1 MKKLLLSIS
10 ILFAFTALAQ
20 QPVTGGQQQ
29 FSPAQKLNYAERV
42 IEAFYVDSVN
52 PDRLV
57 EDAIVAML
65 RNLDPHSSY
74 SNADETR
81 ELTTP
86 LQGNFSGVGIQFNLN
101 NDSLYV
107 VQTVAGGP
115 SERVGIRAGDRIL
128 SANDTILSGAK
139 RTNADILRILRGPKG
154 TEVNIDVVRRGEPD
168 VIHFRV
174 IRDDI
179 PISSIDAAYMAAPGI
194 GYIRV
199 ARFAEETAAEVA
211 EAIERLIPQGMEHL
225 ILDLEDNGGGYLNA
239 AYELSSI
246 FLEGGDRVVY
256 TDGPR
261 IDPVYY
267 DVPKGN
273 RPLRGRLV
281 VMVNQNSASASEI
294 VSGAVQDNDR
304 GVIVGRRTFGKGL
317 VQRPIPFP
325 DGSMIRLTVSR
336 YFTPSGRS
344 IQKPYTPGDETDY
357 RLDMLHR
364 YEAGEFMSADS
375 IHFADSLRF
384 TTLRRGRTVYGG
396 GGIMPDRFV
405 PIDTV
410 GYSTYYRDLMAKGL
424 FNRYVIS
431 YVDVNRDRL
440 KSLYPSVTSFIEGF
454 EVTPEMIDALVAM
467 GEADGVAPDPE
478 GLATSRTIIEAVLKG
493 LVARDIFDTSAYF
506 QVVNP
511 VLSPIFVEALDII
524 THPDAYNALLQ

>member
-1 MKKLLLSIS
+1 MKNFFTTLSLLLAVA
-10 ILFAFTALAQ
+10 FASVAQ
-20 QPVTGGQQQ
+20 QSGGQPQ
-29 FSPAQKLNYAERV
+29 FSPAQKLNYAERI
-42 IEAFYVDSVN
+42 IEAYYVDSVN
-52 PDRLV
+52 ADHLV
-57 EDAIVAML
+57 EEAIIAML
-65 RNLDPHSSY
+65 RTLDPHSSY

-86 LQGNFSGVGIQFNLN
+86 LQGNFSGIGIQFNLY
-101 NDSLYV
+101 NDTLYV

-115 SERVGIRAGDRIL
+115 SEKVGLRAGDRIL

-139 RTNADILRILRGPKG
+139 RANADILRILRGPKG
-154 TEVNIDVVRRGEPD
+154 TEVNVDVLRRGEPE
-168 VIHFRV
+168 VIQFRIV
-174 IRDDI
+174 RDDI
-179 PISSIDAAYMAAPGI
+179 PIASVDAAYMAAPGV

-211 EAIERLIPQGMEHL
+211 SAVDKLLPLGMQHL

-239 AYELSSI
+239 AYELASM
-246 FLEGGDRVVY
+246 FLQGGDRVVY

-267 DVPKGN
+267 NVPEGN
-273 RPLRGRLV
+273 KPLDGRLV
-281 VMVNQNSASASEI
+281 IMVNQNSASASEI

-325 DGSMIRLTVSR
+325 DGSMMRLTVSR

-375 IHFADSLRF
+375 IHFADSLRYH
-384 TTLRRGRTVYGG
+384 TLRSRRTVYGG

-405 PIDTV
+405 PIDTT
-410 GYSTYYRDLMAKGL
+410 GYSTYYRDLMAKGV
-424 FNRYVIS
+424 FNRYAIS
-431 YVDVNRDRL
+431 YVDVNRKALL
-440 KSLYPSVTSFIEGF
+440 KKYPTVSSFIESF
-454 EVTPEMIDALVAM
+454 KVTPEMVDALVEM
-467 GEADGVAPDPE
+467 GRADGVEPDPE
-478 GLATSRTIIEAVLKG
+478 GLETSRQIIITLIKG
-493 LVARDIFDTSAYF
+493 LIARDIFDTSAYF
-506 QVVNP
+506 QIVNP

-524 THPDAYNALLQ
+524 SNPSDYDALLQ